1 MSRPLNL
8 ISLVLPI
15 YNEEEV
21 LPLLLARLDQLLW
34 RLPCPAEVVF
44 VNDGSRDQ
52 TGVLLEAAA
61 ASRPHLKV
69 IEFSRNF
76 GHQTAITAGTDFA
89 AGDVVVIMDG
99 DLQDPPE
106 LVLDMIQK
114 YQEGFDVVYARRT
127 ARHGETWFK
136 RVTAAAFYWLMKK
149 MVHRDLPRDTGDFRL
164 MSRPVAGALRRLRE
178 QHRFVRGMVTW
189 VGFRQTAIEF
199 ERPARAAGQTKYPLR
214 KMFAFAWGAITSFS
228 GLPLRVAL
236 FAGAGMLATAL
247 MYALYSG
254 YKALVLGDTVPGW
267 ASLVCLHVGL
277 SGATLLVLGLIG
289 DYIARIYEELKGR
302 PLYIVRSLHNL
313 SPDALPAD
321 LSRASVCVEPDVCES
336 NSNST
341 PFKRAG

>member
-1 MSRPLNL
+1 MSRPLQL

-15 YNEEEV
+15 YNEEDV
-21 LPLLLARLDQLLW
+21 LPLLLDRLDQLLW

-44 VNDGSRDQ
+44 VNDGSRDH
-52 TGVLLEAAA
+52 TGALLEEAA

-89 AGDVVVIMDG
+89 AGDVVVILDA

-127 ARHGETWFK
+127 ARHGESWFK
-136 RVTAAAFYWLMKK
+136 RSTAAAFYWLMKK

-199 ERPARAAGQTKYPLR
+199 ERPPRAAGQTKYPLR
-214 KMFAFAWGAITSFS
+214 KMLAFAWGAITSFS
-228 GLPLRVAL
+228 GLPLRAAL
-236 FAGAGMLATAL
+236 FAGLAMLTAAL
-247 MYALYSG
+247 IYAVVSG
-254 YKALVLGDTVPGW
+254 YRALVLGDTVPGW
-267 ASLVCLHVGL
+267 ASLVCLQVGL
-277 SGATLLVLGLIG
+277 SGGTLLVLGLIG

-302 PLYIVRSLHNL
+302 PLYIVSSLHNL
-313 SPDALPAD
+313 SADALPGD
-321 LSRASVCVEPDVCES
+321 LSRASVCVETDVPERTS
-336 NSNST
+336 GTT